1 MGTPLI
7 FVFTGTSGSGRKSI
21 AHRIGHEYGWTHV
34 ISCTT
39 RPAREKELRETD
51 YYHLT
56 KEQFD
61 DAARNGEFVQ
71 RVHIDQ
77 EQYGVRKADLEA
89 ALASQHNVYLV
100 LNREGA
106 STIKQLYGEQVVR
119 IFLYV
124 DKQTVRER
132 MEAKGTPFSIV
143 EQYLEHYTDEVM
155 YRKNCEHVFQNIEM
169 NKTLELIRPIVQQYK
184 QE

>member
-1 MGTPLI
+1 MGNPLV

-21 AHRIGHEYGWTHV
+21 AHRIGHEYEWTHV
-34 ISCTT
+34 VSCTT
-39 RPAREKELRETD
+39 RPARERELGGSD
-51 YYHLT
+51 YRHLT
-56 KEQFD
+56 REQFNE
-61 DAARNGEFVQ
+61 AERNGEFVQ
-71 RVHIDQ
+71 LVDIDQ
-77 EQYGVRKADLEA
+77 EKYGVRRTDLEVA
-89 ALASQHNVYLV
+89 ISIGRNVYLI

-106 STIKQLYGEQVVR
+106 SALKQLYGEQVIR

-132 MEAKGTPFSIV
+132 MEAKGTPFYIV

-169 NKTLELIRPIVQQYK
+169 NKTLELIRPIVQHY
-184 QE
+184 

>member
-1 MGTPLI
+1 MGTPRI

-21 AHRIGHEYGWTHV
+21 AHRIGYEYGWTHV

-39 RPAREKELRETD
+39 RPARERELRDTD

-56 KEQFD
+56 QEQFNE
-61 DAARNGEFVQ
+61 AEQNGQFVQ
-71 RVHIDQ
+71 RVEIDK
-77 EQYGVRKADLEA
+77 ERYGIRKADLDA
-89 ALASQHNVYLV
+89 ALSTQHNVYV
-100 LNREGA
+100 ILNREGA
-106 STIKQLYGEQVVR
+106 SAIKHLYGEQVVR

-132 MEAKGTPFSIV
+132 MEAKGMPFSIV

-155 YRKNCEHVFQNIEM
+155 YRKNCEHVFQNIDM
-169 NKTLELIRPIVQQYK
+169 NKTLELIRPIVQLYK
-184 QE
+184 